1 MIYEL
6 DNVIE
11 NAVNKDNYTGI
22 LGGAPGLR
30 LQVNPVK
37 DEYVPV
43 SQIDSAREDLFY
55 GTYRASLWLTGTAG
69 TCSAW
74 YWVRISPCGPNS
86 NRI

>member
-11 NAVNKDNYTGI
+11 NEVSANNDTGI

-30 LQVNPVK
+30 LQVNPVV
-37 DEYVPV
+37 DAYVPV
-43 SQIDSAREDLFY
+43 SQIDSARQDLFY
-55 GTYRASLWLTGTAG
+55 GSYRASLWLTGTAG

-74 YWVRISPCGPNS
+74 YWV
-86 NRI
+86 